1 MSFVQQPHSA
11 EITPLGIPT
20 FDHGVERRV
29 YRYWSVVSAILETIQ
44 SKAQTP
50 TFQAPG
56 SHSKAYPRRPP
67 LALLVSLLASGRS
80 NNRAR
85 VFLGSPSSAAEG
97 PTVTASDPS
106 TFVPVCLNDI
116 YKSVLALGPFPNP
129 DYPPPP
135 APPPPPP
142 PPPPPAIAPFPLEMD
157 SSSPIPSS
165 PLPSMA
171 SIPSPKPASPEPV
184 DPQEIFDQIW
194 AAFQE
199 YNENPVQQELAQLFA
214 GQHDVIVTPDGSIHY
229 EPDLFPQNNA
239 LLPGQV
245 IGDNAAPSA
254 TDREKAEDIYEPDAD
269 VTLVDIDLTDIKS
282 AVGDG
287 LFKKEWVPHGHGTQ
301 AQPYDL
307 TSAEFT
313 VADLTSADQ
322 KPMFIEL
329 CDACRNDVEDH
340 NTAAC
345 VANLG

>member
-29 YRYWSVVSAILETIQ
+29 YRYWPLDRTQRPIPVDLLWLFRKRHLDQWDVFCDCTPLPGTLGIPARIWTVKQPHSRFFGLTFIGCGRTNRHRCAF
-44 SKAQTP
+44 KA
-50 TFQAPG
+50 
-56 SHSKAYPRRPP
+56 
-67 LALLVSLLASGRS
+67 
-80 NNRAR
+80 
-85 VFLGSPSSAAEG
+85 
-97 PTVTASDPS
+97 
-106 TFVPVCLNDI
+106 CLNDI

-129 DYPPPP
+129 NYPPLP

-142 PPPPPAIAPFPLEMD
+142 PAIEPFQSEVD

-171 SIPSPKPASPEPV
+171 SVQSPKPASPEPV

-199 YNENPVQQELAQLFA
+199 YDENPVQQELVQLFA

-229 EPDLFPQNNA
+229 EPDLFAPKNV
-239 LLPGQV
+239 LLPGQG
-245 IGDNAAPSA
+245 IGDEAVPSE
-254 TDREKAEDIYEPDAD
+254 TDREKEKAEDDMYEPDAD
-269 VTLVDIDLTDIKS
+269 VTLVDIDHNDIKG
-282 AVGDG
+282 AVGDA
-287 LFKKEWVPHGHGTQ
+287 LFQKEWVLHGHGTQ

-307 TSAEFT
+307 TT
-313 VADLTSADQ
+313 DLKS
-322 KPMFIEL
+322 MFIEL
-329 CDACRNDVEDH
+329 CNACGNDIEDH